1 MNTTISAVRIPQIT
15 DIKKAIEIY
24 YKWIEIGNQ
33 QIMELFGKMSR
44 ARLVRLKKLA
54 QAKMI
59 ETETICWNAT
69 CVNTKAAYAA
79 WGLDISDLEA
89 RYKKLR
95 QLNLVG

>member
-59 ETETICWNAT
+59 ETEIA
-69 CVNTKAAYAA
+69 
-79 WGLDISDLEA
+79 
-89 RYKKLR
+89 
-95 QLNLVG
+95 

>member
-15 DIKKAIEIY
+15 DLKKAIEIY

-33 QIMELFGKMSR
+33 QIMNLFGKMSR

-59 ETETICWNAT
+59 EGDIPCWNAN

-79 WGLDISDLEA
+79 WGLDINDLED
-89 RYKKLR
+89 RYKKLKK
-95 QLNLVG
+95 LNLAG